1 MIIKAKAENSRPI
14 HSFFETQLR
23 CETKT
28 ESKPNNIRL
37 RFMNEKTQGIKR
49 EFVSRE
55 TNKQTYIHT
64 ENNKTDLEIIDKW
77 VLRRT

>member
-1 MIIKAKAENSRPI
+1 MIIKAKAEYSGPI
-14 HSFFETQLR
+14 RSFFETQLR

-49 EFVSRE
+49 
-55 TNKQTYIHT
+55 
-64 ENNKTDLEIIDKW
+64 
-77 VLRRT
+77 